1 MSGTAAAGLERDGG
15 GFLRGLEREMRSL
28 SVVGIRRGIAYSENA
43 PLAYCILWPA
53 FGRAMRRHNAKRNRT
68 MKRSN
73 ELNAIDIAAVQSRML
88 TIRNQQV
95 LLDRDVAALYGVET
109 KALNQAVKRNAERFD
124 EGYIFQL
131 DTHELENWKSQI
143 VTSNL
148 SKEEIAGLKM
158 GLRRAPYAFTERGLY
173 MLATVLNSDRAVHA
187 TKAIIETYAQVRSM
201 VRDMEA
207 LQTEKAGSP
216 EQANMLTRAGHKLAS
231 LIGDNLSTVSRK
243 TTIELNLALLKISH
257 EVTERKE

>member
-1 MSGTAAAGLERDGG
+1 
-15 GFLRGLEREMRSL
+15 
-28 SVVGIRRGIAYSENA
+28 
-43 PLAYCILWPA
+43 
-53 FGRAMRRHNAKRNRT
+53 
-68 MKRSN
+68 
-73 ELNAIDIAAVQSRML
+73 ML

-109 KALNQAVKRNAERFD
+109 KALNQAVKRNAEKFPA
-124 EGYIFQL
+124 GYIL
-131 DTHELENWKSQI
+131 KMTEEECSRSQI
-143 VTSNL
+143 VTLNGGRGSNL
-148 SKEEIAGLKM
+148 KYL
-158 GLRRAPYAFTERGLY
+158 PYAFTEKGLY
-173 MLATVLNSDRAVHA
+173 MLATVLKSTRATQA
-187 TKAIIETYAQVRSM
+187 TLAIIETYAKVRSM

-216 EQANMLTRAGHKLAS
+216 EQANMLTRAGHKLAE